1 MTDTRHDDHN
11 AYLWD
16 RSAPADGDAVEI
28 EQALGNL
35 AFTPAAEQADVFRK
49 TSARRRPLATGLL
62 LAASLL
68 ITAGV
73 GAHFWRL
80 SWPAGQPWTVTRGAT
95 SSLAVGSTLETRASE
110 DATVRIARIGTMNVR
125 PGSSLSLATT
135 TSSRHRI
142 DLSRGVLDVRTWA
155 PPGRFVVRTPAGDV
169 VDLGCVF
176 QLEVD
181 GGRAI
186 VHVQSGWVQ
195 LDNAHG
201 ESLIPAGASSI
212 MTADR
217 RALVPVYD
225 DASAAFSAAV
235 RRMETASSATDPS
248 AAVATIVKEAR
259 TRDVYT
265 LLTLA
270 ARGSGNDRTALVAR
284 AAELSPPPAGVSA
297 ASVAA
302 GDNDALWKW
311 ADSLPLPP
319 VKSWW
324 RNWKD
329 VFPRWW
335 SR

>member
-1 MTDTRHDDHN
+1 MTDTRHDDLN
-11 AYLWD
+11 MYLWD
-16 RSAPADGDAVEI
+16 RSVPVDADAVQI
-28 EQALGNL
+28 EQALGSL
-35 AFTPAAEQADVFRK
+35 AFTPTQQQADVFRT
-49 TSARRRPLATGLL
+49 TSTRRHRLATGLL

-80 SWPAGQPWTVTRGAT
+80 SWPAGQPWTVTLGAT
-95 SSLAVGSTLETRASE
+95 SSLAVGSTLETHASE
-110 DATVRIARIGTMNVR
+110 EATVSIARIGTMNVR
-125 PGSSLSLATT
+125 PGSSLSLAAT
-135 TSSRHRI
+135 TSSRHLI
-142 DLSRGVLDVRTWA
+142 DLSHGALDVRVWA

-186 VHVQSGWVQ
+186 VRVQSGWVR

-201 ESLIPAGASSI
+201 EVMIPAGTTSI

-225 DASAAFSAAV
+225 DASAAFIAAV
-235 RRMETASSATDPS
+235 RQMETATSATDRS
-248 AAVATIVKEAR
+248 AAVATILQEAR
-259 TRDVYT
+259 TRDVFT
-265 LLTLA
+265 LLMLAVRSSGDERAALA
-270 ARGSGNDRTALVAR
+270 AR
-284 AAELSPPPAGVSA
+284 AAKLSPPPAGVSA
-297 ASVAA
+297 ANVAA

-319 VKSWW
+319 VKAWW
-324 RNWKD
+324 LNWKD
-329 VFPRWW
+329 VFPRRW

>member
-1 MTDTRHDDHN
+1 MTESRHDDHN

-16 RSAPADGDAVEI
+16 RSAPPDTDAVEL
-28 EQALGNL
+28 EEALGSL
-35 AFTPAAEQADVFRK
+35 RFTPTAQQADVFRK
-49 TSARRRPLATGLL
+49 TIARRRPLATGLL

-68 ITAGV
+68 LTAGV

-80 SWPAGQPWTVTRGAT
+80 SWPTGQAWTVTQGAA

-110 DATVRIARIGTMNVR
+110 EATVSIARIGTMNVL
-125 PGSSLSLATT
+125 PGSSLSLTAT
-135 TSSRHRI
+135 TSSKHRI
-142 DLSRGVLDVRTWA
+142 DLSRGVLEVRTWA

-181 GGRAI
+181 GGRTI
-186 VHVQSGWVQ
+186 LRVQSGWVR

-201 ESLIPAGASSI
+201 ESLIPAGANSI

-217 RALVPVYD
+217 RALVAVYE
-225 DASAAFSAAV
+225 DASPAFGEAV
-235 RRMETASSATDPS
+235 RQLETADSATDRS
-248 AAVATIVKEAR
+248 AAVATMMKEAR

-270 ARGSGNDRTALVAR
+270 VRSSANDRAALVAR

-297 ASVAA
+297 ARAGA
-302 GDNDALWKW
+302 GDDDALWKW
-311 ADSLPLPP
+311 ADSMPLPAP
-319 VKSWW
+319 KAWW

-329 VFPRWW
+329 VFPR
-335 SR
+335 